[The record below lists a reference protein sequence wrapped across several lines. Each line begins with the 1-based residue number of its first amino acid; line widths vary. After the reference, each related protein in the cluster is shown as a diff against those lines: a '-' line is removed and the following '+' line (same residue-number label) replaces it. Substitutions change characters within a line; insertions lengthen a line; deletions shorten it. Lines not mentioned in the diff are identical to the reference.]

1 MYAPSRK
8 RDFPGFTAASVI
20 ESVEYSC
27 YITMTW
33 GPIFNLLAAELV
45 DLSKIINREHDKE
58 KEIRK

>member
-1 MYAPSRK
+1 
-8 RDFPGFTAASVI
+8 
-20 ESVEYSC
+20 
-27 YITMTW
+27 MTW